1 MERSVTD
8 ITLDLQRSFAPGEIT
23 VRRGDTH
30 RTLRF
35 FLADG
40 GKPYKPTDVRAV
52 LTAQK
57 PDGTHIFN
65 ECTVAEDRV
74 LYDLTS
80 QTTACPGQVECQL
93 RLYGAENAL
102 LHTAAFTLTVEDT
115 VYTEGDEEITSG
127 DEATALTKL
136 ITQTE
141 QKLVET
147 EEALESI
154 APLRKH
160 YELIEEITLEEA
172 VTSFMRTA
180 DTNGVTY
187 DFSAIRAFV
196 KTPANPELTGSGRV
210 VFSTKSGSKYKSYT
224 WATALSKNAET
235 QTAFM
240 SRNDHGMLED
250 AIWSVSY
257 DDTAASRMRPSYIKY
272 TWTNIDYF
280 VITPQ
285 NGQVLPAGTT
295 ISIYAVRG

>member
-102 LHTAAFTLTVEDT
+102 LHTATFTLTVEDT

-141 QKLVET
+141 QKLAET

-160 YELIEEITLEEA
+160 YELIEEITLDEDVA
-172 VTSFMRTA
+172 QFYRTT
-180 DTNGVTY
+180 DPKGVPY
-187 DFSAIRAFV
+187 NFSDLRIKVLTTAA
-196 KTPANPELTGSGRV
+196 TGSAQII
-210 VFSTKSGSKYKSYT
+210 FSIGSNKNELMIYQQVAGAL
-224 WATALSKNAET
+224 ATSARAT
-235 QTAFM
+235 HMVA
-240 SRNDHGMLED
+240 RNDHGMID
-250 AIWSVSY
+250 CFAVNSGVNHMNY
-257 DDTAASRMRPSYIKY
+257 PNYRDGYIIKPWENVNRIKLLTY
-272 TWTNIDYF
+272 PTD
-280 VITPQ
+280 
-285 NGQVLPAGTT
+285 VLIPKGTK
-295 ISIYAVRG
+295 IAIYAVRG